1 MLTMNRINGGDFSNN
16 YSNSFCVYCY
26 YDCKYQTYNIHR
38 YKYILLRLT
47 NDKKKNYDDDDD
59 DDVVGSR
66 KKANL
71 LQ

>member
-47 NDKKKNYDDDDD
+47 NNDKKK
-59 DDVVGSR
+59 
-66 KKANL
+66 L
-71 LQ
+71 